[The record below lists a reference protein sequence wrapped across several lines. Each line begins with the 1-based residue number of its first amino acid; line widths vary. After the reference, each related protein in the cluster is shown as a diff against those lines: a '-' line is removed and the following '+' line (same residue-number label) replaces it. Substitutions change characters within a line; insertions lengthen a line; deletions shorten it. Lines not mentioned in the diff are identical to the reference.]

1 MTVIVIPPDVCITFG
16 GGMIVDDF
24 DFLLDDAND
33 ELDELV
39 ITLRFFFF
47 LVVAAEDG
55 GGNFLLAALNT
66 FVMLRNVSM
75 YSTASIHTSNSLYSN
90 LRCCDGQ
97 CNQFRAKW

>member
-1 MTVIVIPPDVCITFG
+1 
-16 GGMIVDDF
+16 MIVDDF

-47 LVVAAEDG
+47 LVVAAEDDG

-75 YSTASIHTSNSLYSN
+75 YSTASIHTPNSLYSN
-90 LRCCDGQ
+90 LR
-97 CNQFRAKW
+97 